1 MSTPGAAHARGA
13 ASARWF
19 AAPGAVAALALAFSL
34 AAAPRAEAYV
44 RYKTKSGQGFYWPQT
59 CIPLSAYPYSMTD
72 ASGGMEMTPD
82 EILHAA
88 TAAAAAWSSARP
100 SATDPV
106 CTYLR
111 INVTESDAQP
121 RVAGL
126 DYTNILIFR
135 TTSWCAP
142 SDAPGT
148 CSYAPEA
155 LAITSV
161 FVNKVNGRIIDGDIE
176 VNSKNFVWTDLD
188 LDPKGT
194 GKQDLQNALTHE
206 MGHLIGLDH
215 TCFPPGTPGTP
226 PLDDMGNPV
235 PSCDSAPTS
244 VQQTTMFAS
253 AIPGDTEK
261 RTLAPD
267 DIRAVCAI
275 YPVASDPM
283 FCPDKDAPP
292 EQQACAL
299 APGSGGG
306 GAGSGAAIVP
316 LVLGAL
322 LVAARRRGR
331 RS

>member
-1 MSTPGAAHARGA
+1 MSTPRAAPPRGARSSRRPVGAA
-13 ASARWF
+13 
-19 AAPGAVAALALAFSL
+19 VLALVLSF

-44 RYKTKSGQGFYWPQT
+44 RYKTKSGKGFFWPQT
-59 CIPLSAYPYSMTD
+59 CIPLSAYPYSMAD
-72 ASGGMEMTPD
+72 VSGNMEMTPD

-88 TAAAAAWSSARP
+88 TAAAAAWGSARP
-100 SATDPV
+100 SDADPV
-106 CTYLR
+106 CTYLK
-111 INVTESDAQP
+111 INVTESDAKP
-121 RVAGL
+121 PVAGL
-126 DYTNILIFR
+126 DYANILIFR

-142 SDAPGT
+142 TDAPGT
-148 CSYAPEA
+148 CSYQPEA

-161 FVNKVNGRIIDGDIE
+161 FVNKVSGQILDGDIE

-235 PSCDSAPTS
+235 PSCDTAPTA
-244 VQQTTMFAS
+244 VQETTMFAS
-253 AIPGDTEK
+253 AIPGDTAK

-267 DIRAVCAI
+267 DIRAVCDI

-283 FCPDKDAPP
+283 ICPTKDSPP
-292 EQQACAL
+292 QQQACAL
-299 APGSGGG
+299 APGSSPG
-306 GAGSGAAIVP
+306 GAGAGAG
-316 LVLGAL
+316 LWVLAAL